1 MPTYE
6 YKCRDCGHQLEV
18 VQSFTDDALTK
29 CPSCRKK
36 ALRKVFS
43 PVGIAFKGSGFYK
56 TDSRSSNGKSA
67 SSTNG
72 SSSEKSDKA
81 DKSSASSDAKT
92 SSNSSSDSSS
102 SSSSSD
108 KKSTSSSSDKKASVK
123 K

>member
-18 VQSFTDDALTK
+18 VQSFTDDTLTK

-56 TDSRSSNGKSA
+56 TDSRSGNGKSA

-72 SSSEKSDKA
+72 STSEKSDTA
-81 DKSSASSDAKT
+81 DKASSSSDAKS
-92 SSNSSSDSSS
+92 SSN
-102 SSSSSD
+102 SSSD
-108 KKSTSSSSDKKASVK
+108 KKSTSSSSDKKASTK

>member
-18 VQSFTDDALTK
+18 VQSFTDDTLTK

-72 SSSEKSDKA
+72 STSEKSDTA
-81 DKSSASSDAKT
+81 DKA
-92 SSNSSSDSSS
+92 SSS
-102 SSSSSD
+102 SYAKSSSNSSSD
-108 KKSTSSSSDKKASVK
+108 KKSTSSSSDKKAATK
-123 K
+123 N

>member
-43 PVGIAFKGSGFYK
+43 PVGIAFKGSVFYK
-56 TDSRSSNGKSA
+56 TDSRSGNGKSA

-72 SSSEKSDKA
+72 STSEKSDTA
-81 DKSSASSDAKT
+81 DKASSSSDAKS
-92 SSNSSSDSSS
+92 SSN
-102 SSSSSD
+102 SSSD
-108 KKSTSSSSDKKASVK
+108 KKST
-123 K
+123 

>member
-18 VQSFTDDALTK
+18 VQSFTDDALTS
-29 CPSCRKK
+29 CPHCKKK

-67 SSTNG
+67 SATNG

-81 DKSSASSDAKT
+81 DKSNSSSDAKT
-92 SSNSSSDSSS
+92 SSSSSSDSSS

-108 KKSTSSSSDKKASVK
+108 KKSTSSSSDKKASTK

>member
-18 VQSFTDDALTK
+18 VQSFTEDALTK

-81 DKSSASSDAKT
+81 DKASSSSDTTT

-108 KKSTSSSSDKKASVK
+108 KKTTSSWSDKKASTK

>member
-18 VQSFTDDALTK
+18 VQSFTDDSLTK

-56 TDSRSSNGKSA
+56 TDSRSSNGKSSSA
-67 SSTNG
+67 AGSST
-72 SSSEKSDKA
+72 EKTDKA
-81 DKSSASSDAKT
+81 DKSSSSSDAKT
-92 SSNSSSDSSS
+92 SSNSSSNGNS

-108 KKSTSSSSDKKASVK
+108 KKSTSSSSDKKATIK